1 MVAPNRRGVLLTG
14 GQLGLAGW
22 TRLAGM
28 TGLMGLS
35 GLAGL
40 SGLTG
45 CASVPD
51 GPPPLP
57 GQPVPWRTLQGGFL
71 APTLPGVG
79 APPRL
84 ASGMFVRWMSP
95 AAVALRGMDLLV
107 ADLGTQRLW
116 RADLAGNA
124 VTGIA
129 GAPISPGV
137 ALALGPDLSA
147 WVLDPVSRQVLR
159 FARDGR
165 LLQSHRIGLDT
176 ATPVALALADG
187 GQTLLLA
194 DGLGAAWSEQ
204 RSPGSLLRSIEP
216 ERAPGR
222 RISGVDGLALGR
234 EGVFVLDRLAGA
246 VHRVS
251 RQGVVLQTLGQGEL
265 MQPLALAVDR
275 LDRVYV
281 LEGQDGSIKRLA
293 AHQPT
298 QRWSANALGLQK
310 IGGLAVDGLM
320 LALTDALTGAVV
332 VVSFLHEAA
341 L

>member
-1 MVAPNRRGVLLTG
+1 VLLAG
-14 GQLGLAGW
+14 GLL
-22 TRLAGM
+22 
-28 TGLMGLS
+28 
-35 GLAGL
+35 
-40 SGLTG
+40 GLTG
-45 CASVPD
+45 CAAVPE
-51 GPPPLP
+51 GPPPSP

-71 APTLPGVG
+71 APTLPAVG

-116 RADLAGNA
+116 RADLSGNA
-124 VTGIA
+124 ITGIA
-129 GAPISPGV
+129 GAPVSPGV

-165 LLQSHRIGLDT
+165 LLQSHRSGLDT
-176 ATPVALALADG
+176 SAPVALALADS

-194 DGLGAAWSEQ
+194 DGLGASWSEQ
-204 RSPGSLLRSIEP
+204 RGGLLRSIDP
-216 ERAPGR
+216 ERSPGR
-222 RISGVDGLALGR
+222 RISGVDGLAPGR
-234 EGVFVLDRLAGA
+234 DSLFVLDRLAAA

-251 RQGVVLQTLGQGEL
+251 RQGAVLQTLGQGDL
-265 MQPLALAVDR
+265 MQPQALAVDR

-281 LEGQDGSIKRLA
+281 LEGQDGSLKRLSA
-293 AHQPT
+293 AQPM
-298 QRWSANALGLQK
+298 QRWSAAELGVQK

-320 LALTDALTGAVV
+320 LALTDSLAGAVV
-332 VVSFLHEAA
+332 VLSFLHEE
-341 L
+341 LP